1 MIVINAVVFLISKM
15 VFNKTGANLLN
26 MMNNVSNFTN
36 IGGGSNANKFTK
48 GANVQEE
55 NISPNSE
62 NIFTPK
68 KKMKGPNIDLN
79 EFTFVSEE
87 DAKKK
92 KE

>member
-1 MIVINAVVFLISKM
+1 
-15 VFNKTGANLLN
+15 
-26 MMNNVSNFTN
+26 MNSVSSFAN

-55 NISPNSE
+55 NISPNSANAFASE
-62 NIFTPK
+62 NIFSPK
-68 KKMKGPNIDLN
+68 KKMKGPNIDIN

-87 DAKKK
+87 EAKKK